1 MNALLIN
8 FNMAQLIN
16 GTTNIGL
23 YGESCIDLI
32 CMPNQLRTNQH
43 GIIFNHMH
51 NGIIWHN
58 FIYVSINI
66 KPTRAPRKIIYKRN
80 FKHFNDKK
88 FFIDATIQLTNAI
101 PTGSA
106 SVNEIATNLESK
118 INSLV
123 DSHAPFKRMRIR
135 PTRKPWI
142 TKELMKLISTKNRLF
157 KQSCNT
163 NNNDWSNYKDYRNYV
178 LTQIRKTKKD
188 YYSKLIRNSTPQDN
202 WAVISELTN
211 KHSKNKD
218 IKELTYSDKTTT
230 IASEIANNLNDFF
243 STVGSS
249 INDELRAIDSPNYTS
264 WNHNL
269 NGFKIKPV
277 KIIDI
282 TKSLTSLPNK
292 KKGGVRQIPSFI
304 YKLLTPLI
312 KEPLTTLINKIIH
325 TNTFPNVWKEALVA
339 PIPKP
344 GDSSNPSNYR
354 PISSLPILSK
364 IAERAIA
371 SQIRLHIESNN
382 LISIKQYGFREKH
395 STQSLLLQLSNKWLQ
410 KLDNVKGDRYICLT
424 ALDIKKAF
432 DTVDHELLM
441 YKMANYFNFHPTS
454 IRLMESYLTSRR
466 QCVNTNGV
474 VSNSLPIQSGVPQG
488 SVLGPLLFIMFIND
502 ITKVCPCYLFADD
515 CIIEQFSETPT
526 LAINKTNNLLP
537 SITTWYTNNLLK
549 LNTKKTTVMII
560 SNRQVDTNTLPHIT
574 IDGHNALFSP
584 TMKYLGLII
593 DNSLNWNDHVASI
606 KKKVMP
612 LIWKFSQ
619 IRYLIDQA
627 TSRLY
632 YTSLIRP
639 HLEYAAATL
648 FNCSSSNCNTLET
661 MQNRCLRIIARA
673 ESRTSSA
680 TLREMLNIPT
690 LDNRRKYFY
699 LCELY
704 KLRQNVTPNICAPP
718 QAPINKY
725 NLRSSTSFN
734 LYYPRMNKKVG
745 QRSLD
750 YLGPQTYNMLPD
762 IIKTSL
768 TFQIFK
774 TRLKRHLLLVT
785 LSA

>member
-1 MNALLIN
+1 
-8 FNMAQLIN
+8 
-16 GTTNIGL
+16 
-23 YGESCIDLI
+23 
-32 CMPNQLRTNQH
+32 
-43 GIIFNHMH
+43 
-51 NGIIWHN
+51 
-58 FIYVSINI
+58 
-66 KPTRAPRKIIYKRN
+66 
-80 FKHFNDKK
+80 
-88 FFIDATIQLTNAI
+88 
-101 PTGSA
+101 
-106 SVNEIATNLESK
+106 
-118 INSLV
+118 
-123 DSHAPFKRMRIR
+123 
-135 PTRKPWI
+135 
-142 TKELMKLISTKNRLF
+142 
-157 KQSCNT
+157 
-163 NNNDWSNYKDYRNYV
+163 
-178 LTQIRKTKKD
+178 
-188 YYSKLIRNSTPQDN
+188 
-202 WAVISELTN
+202 
-211 KHSKNKD
+211 
-218 IKELTYSDKTTT
+218 
-230 IASEIANNLNDFF
+230 
-243 STVGSS
+243 
-249 INDELRAIDSPNYTS
+249 
-264 WNHNL
+264 
-269 NGFKIKPV
+269 
-277 KIIDI
+277 
-282 TKSLTSLPNK
+282 
-292 KKGGVRQIPSFI
+292 
-304 YKLLTPLI
+304 
-312 KEPLTTLINKIIH
+312 
-325 TNTFPNVWKEALVA
+325 
-339 PIPKP
+339 
-344 GDSSNPSNYR
+344 
-354 PISSLPILSK
+354 
-364 IAERAIA
+364 
-371 SQIRLHIESNN
+371 
-382 LISIKQYGFREKH
+382 
-395 STQSLLLQLSNKWLQ
+395 
-410 KLDNVKGDRYICLT
+410 
-424 ALDIKKAF
+424 
-432 DTVDHELLM
+432 M

-515 CIIEQFSETPT
+515 CIIEQFGETPT

-549 LNTKKTTVMII
+549 LNTKKTTAMII

-639 HLEYAAATL
+639 HLEYAAATR

-704 KLRQNVTPNICAPP
+704 KLRQNVIPNICAPP